1 MPCSSWEQWWPGAR
15 MRPRGKMGF
24 SLRTTPS
31 TGLSLS
37 PALDDG
43 STRLLLDTY
52 YKHDLTWTFQLP
64 EVKNFIYG
72 DFESKFERTV
82 FKKIPGKAPELIFFT
97 QAGKEVERLNIEK
110 FSR

>member
-1 MPCSSWEQWWPGAR
+1 M
-15 MRPRGKMGF
+15 
-24 SLRTTPS
+24 
-31 TGLSLS
+31 
-37 PALDDG
+37 
-43 STRLLLDTY
+43 
-52 YKHDLTWTFQLP
+52 QLP

-110 FSR
+110 FSRLELSSQYSLYFYEKLLVYC

>member
-1 MPCSSWEQWWPGAR
+1 M
-15 MRPRGKMGF
+15 
-24 SLRTTPS
+24 
-31 TGLSLS
+31 
-37 PALDDG
+37 
-43 STRLLLDTY
+43 
-52 YKHDLTWTFQLP
+52 QLP

-110 FSR
+110 FSRLELSSQYSLYFMEKLLVYC